1 MSNWRT
7 NVEAAAQAMD
17 GAVIRSARHLA
28 SDVMVGGR
36 ISLDALD
43 GHQQAVYDL
52 AFLASEA
59 AAMRHVLAAHE
70 QRRLGEH
77 TARRAAALLL
87 RSARTRIDGRQQA
100 RGLEPDAVA
109 GSQVQAVLAAGL
121 DAANAERVLD
131 EAADHG
137 DAGLSDEL
145 RLAADVFRRFGEE
158 QIIPVA
164 QDIHRTDGDVPEG
177 VIVGLGALGAFGLSI
192 PVEYGGSQDR
202 DVPDHLAMVVATE
215 ELSRASLG
223 IGGSLITRPEIL
235 ARALV
240 KGGTEEQKRRWLPSI
255 ASGDLL
261 VAVAVTEPN
270 VGSDVASIRTE
281 ALPREGGYALRGAKM
296 WCTFAGRA
304 ELLMVLARTDPDP
317 TQGYRGLSLVVVEK
331 EAVPGHAFRLTQ
343 VGGGLMEGRAIPTM
357 GYRGMH
363 SFEVSFHEWR
373 VPREALVGG
382 DDSVGRG
389 FPLQMAGFENGRLQT
404 AARAIGVMQ
413 RAYDEAAGYAA
424 GRSVFGQPLSA
435 YQLTRV
441 RLGRM
446 AATIQ
451 ACRQFTY
458 RVARDVGSTDSAT
471 MSALIKAYSCR
482 AAEWVSRDAM
492 QIHGGYGYAE
502 EYPVSRVFVDARVL
516 SIFEGTDEVLA
527 LKIIGRQL
535 LGQAVGVRTEW
546 A

>member
-100 RGLEPDAVA
+100 LGLEPDAVA

-270 VGSDVASIRTE
+270 VGSDVASIRTQ

-317 TQGYRGLSLVVVEK
+317 AQGYRGLSLVVVEK
-331 EAVPGHAFRLTQ
+331 EAVPGHAFRLDQ
-343 VGGGLMEGRAIPTM
+343 VGGGLMEGKAIPTM

-363 SFEVSFHEWR
+363 SFEVTFDDWM
-373 VPREALVGG
+373 VPADALIGG
-382 DDSVGRG
+382 TAGEGRG
-389 FPLQMAGFENGRLQT
+389 FYLQMDAFAAGRLQT
-404 AARAIGVMQ
+404 AARAVGVMQ
-413 RAYDEAAGYAA
+413 AAFEAARGYA
-424 GRSVFGQPLSA
+424 RERQVFGRPLA
-435 YQLTRV
+435 EYGLTV
-441 RLGRM
+441 GRLADM
-446 AATIQ
+446 AARIQ
-451 ACRQFTY
+451 LNRIFT
-458 RVARDVGSTDSAT
+458 RAVAGYLTHPRGQIEASMVK
-471 MSALIKAYSCR
+471 ALACR
-482 AAEWVSRDAM
+482 AAEEITRDAV
-492 QIHGGYGYAE
+492 QVFGGYGYAE
-502 EYPVSRVFVDARVL
+502 EYDVSRLFVDARVL
-516 SIFEGTDEVLA
+516 SIFEGAEEVLA
-527 LKIIGRQL
+527 LRVIGRRL
-535 LGQAVGVRTEW
+535 IEDAKVGIG